1 MSKTLSAIS
10 QDLPPSFGD
19 YFVNLC
25 VCVTGPLSQPS
36 RKLSLG
42 CLFVDRPD
50 LSDRDC
56 WGLERKKEAKAC
68 HPLTIITPAVAKLTG
83 LFPVVSRQLSWAARP
98 CELSR
103 VGLESQVGDLL
114 ADYGSRYALRLMGNK
129 NDK

>member
-83 LFPVVSRQLSWAARP
+83 LFPVASCQGLEKS
-98 CELSR
+98 CELFIASTWKAR
-103 VGLESQVGDLL
+103 VGKGVLL
-114 ADYGSRYALRLMGNK
+114 ADYRSKYALRGT
-129 NDK
+129 